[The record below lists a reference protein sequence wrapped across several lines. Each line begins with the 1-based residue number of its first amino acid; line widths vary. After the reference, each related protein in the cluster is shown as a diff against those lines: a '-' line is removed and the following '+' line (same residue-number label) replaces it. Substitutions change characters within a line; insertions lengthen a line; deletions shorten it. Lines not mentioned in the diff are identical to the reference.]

1 MKETLTKSL
10 NMVVSER
17 LLALLA
23 EGAFVTTRHSS
34 KRNRKLPELGR
45 RVLNPDQTAQATSMA
60 AAFPPLLVS
69 RIPASTSFRVCLD
82 SLAPRHPDFLLS
94 QVSVQT
100 CRTHQTQKRGLLMHL
115 WWFR

>member
-17 LLALLA
+17 HLALLA

-45 RVLNPDQTAQATSMA
+45 RVLNPDQTAAQATSMA
-60 AAFPPLLVS
+60 AAFPPPPGLMDPS
-69 RIPASTSFRVCLD
+69 KHQSQ
-82 SLAPRHPDFLLS
+82 SLP
-94 QVSVQT
+94 
-100 CRTHQTQKRGLLMHL
+100 
-115 WWFR
+115 